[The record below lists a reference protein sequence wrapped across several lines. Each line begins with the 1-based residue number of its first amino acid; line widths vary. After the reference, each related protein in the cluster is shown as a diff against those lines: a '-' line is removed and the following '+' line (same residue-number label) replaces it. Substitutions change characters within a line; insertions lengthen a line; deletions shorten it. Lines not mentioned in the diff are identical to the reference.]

1 MVVRGDPPLLPCL
14 LPPPTHASATPPSV
28 VGGQT
33 GAAPSELRLSVIILS
48 GGDGYEGRA
57 QKAAHTQPA
66 AVSDGALVFHT
77 HTHTHAHTHT
87 HTVPPHR
94 VFINSWIWIFSGLR
108 WGNAHS
114 VLWERDRVNDVR
126 KRQERRQYRHIERKL
141 YRETQQ
147 DIVQSRVD

>member
-66 AVSDGALVFHT
+66 AMSDGALVFHT
-77 HTHTHAHTHT
+77 HTHTRTHTYTHIQTHTNTHTNTHTHT
-87 HTVPPHR
+87 HTQTNTHTNPHTHTHPQHKQTR
-94 VFINSWIWIFSGLR
+94 
-108 WGNAHS
+108 
-114 VLWERDRVNDVR
+114 
-126 KRQERRQYRHIERKL
+126 
-141 YRETQQ
+141 
-147 DIVQSRVD
+147 